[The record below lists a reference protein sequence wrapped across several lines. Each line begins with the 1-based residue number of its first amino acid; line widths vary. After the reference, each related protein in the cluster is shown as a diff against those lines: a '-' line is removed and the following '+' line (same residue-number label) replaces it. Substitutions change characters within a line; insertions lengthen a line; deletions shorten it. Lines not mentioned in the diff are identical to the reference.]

1 MVDNRIQILIEGQ
14 DKISATLSNIESKIK
29 KFGDENKTAT
39 DKMINSWQKG
49 TNSLIAIGNAAASVD
64 NIFSSL
70 TNLSIR
76 LENASER
83 LANAQDRL
91 EDSQLG
97 VVRANKDLV
106 KIQKTYNF
114 VLKNH
119 LEDTEYGIRVLDA
132 YEEASRR
139 VEDAQKAEERAT
151 RGLIISENNLERAQ
165 NQVIGTYISIG
176 IQSLSLIAS
185 IPSLISALSNLS
197 GSFGTISS
205 QAGLVSKSIGIAGV
219 AGVGIGIIGG
229 LFALYKIME
238 ESDYNLYQDKL
249 KELEKRFGDLDEKI
263 LTTLKD
269 LLEFENYFSTRPF
282 GGDIFKARGTIISP
296 PPQVPVNIK
305 DLEIG
310 GIPKE
315 KNIQIGGKTYIVQNV
330 YGTVDASFSSM
341 VDKSLKNK
349 LYTKTSF

>member
-1 MVDNRIQILIEGQ
+1 MRP
-14 DKISATLSNIESKIK
+14 
-29 KFGDENKTAT
+29 
-39 DKMINSWQKG
+39 
-49 TNSLIAIGNAAASVD
+49 
-64 NIFSSL
+64 
-70 TNLSIR
+70 
-76 LENASER
+76 
-83 LANAQDRL
+83 
-91 EDSQLG
+91 
-97 VVRANKDLV
+97 
-106 KIQKTYNF
+106 
-114 VLKNH
+114 VL
-119 LEDTEYGIRVLDA
+119 
-132 YEEASRR
+132 
-139 VEDAQKAEERAT
+139 
-151 RGLIISENNLERAQ
+151 
-165 NQVIGTYISIG
+165 
-176 IQSLSLIAS
+176 
-185 IPSLISALSNLS
+185 
-197 GSFGTISS
+197 
-205 QAGLVSKSIGIAGV
+205 GIAGV